1 MGAMHSVSETPHP
14 APGSLG
20 HVLILLDYDGTITT
34 RECNE
39 VILQRFTGDAWRRL
53 EEAVL
58 AGAMSHAACF
68 AQQIALVQASHS
80 ELVGAAVEA
89 AEIAPGF
96 ERFARTLTAA
106 GARLTVVSAGF
117 REAIEAVWRRERL
130 PVVPLVATEVR
141 SALDGGPPHR
151 VAFDALLGDCP
162 TCGPGG
168 CKAGVLRAL
177 RRHDDLVI
185 VFGDGV
191 SDLCMARAAD
201 VVFARGRL
209 VQLCVAEGIACH
221 HLADYHAALET
232 VLELASPVIAS
243 VPER

>member
-1 MGAMHSVSETPHP
+1 MGAMHSASETPHP
-14 APGSLG
+14 APGSLA

-53 EEAVL
+53 EEAVH
-58 AGAMSHAACF
+58 AGTMSHAACF
-68 AQQIALVQASHS
+68 AQQIGLVTAAHE
-80 ELVGAAVEA
+80 ELVAAAVEA

-96 ERFARTLTAA
+96 DRFARTLTAA
-106 GARLTVVSAGF
+106 GARLTIVSAGF
-117 REAIEAVWRRERL
+117 REAIAAVWRRERL
-130 PVVPLVATEVR
+130 PAVQLIATDVK
-141 SALDGGPPHR
+141 SAPGGGPPHR

-177 RRHDDLVI
+177 RRREDVVI

-201 VVFARGRL
+201 IVFARRHLARL
-209 VQLCVAEGIACH
+209 CAAEGIACH
-221 HLADYHAALET
+221 RLDDYHAALET
-232 VLELASPVIAS
+232 VLELTMPAVANLPQ
-243 VPER
+243 R